1 MVRSRSAHGMSAA
14 CRAVALCAVVCAPST
29 HAAGHG
35 NWVTVY
41 DNDNADASPVVRL
54 DAIPDRTPAIDGIL
68 AMVAFQQTPF
78 GCVGPWETM
87 ECPLTRDLGLGLQC
101 SDAHVALVRRWF
113 PDAMPKLSGFGPQRY
128 SGYKGT
134 GPDAL
139 MCERTPESATFQ
151 SHLSSLR
158 LRRHGNEVVTYM
170 TVSWYAQE
178 RSGWIEYRT
187 VYRVDQDRIVVLSNR
202 EVRRSRDDDGGNAE

>member
-1 MVRSRSAHGMSAA
+1 MVRSRSAHGVSAA
-14 CRAVALCAVVCAPST
+14 CRAITLCLVVCASST
-29 HAAGHG
+29 HAAGQG

-41 DNDNADASPVVRL
+41 DNADASPVVRL
-54 DAIPDRTPAIDGIL
+54 DAIPGRTPAIDGIL

-78 GCVGPWETM
+78 GCAGPWETM
-87 ECPLTRDLGLGLQC
+87 ACPLTRDLGLGLQC

-113 PDAMPKLSGFGPQRY
+113 PDAMPKLSGYGEHQY
-128 SGYKGT
+128 SGYEGQ
-134 GPDAL
+134 GPDAS

-158 LRRHGNEVVTYM
+158 LRRHGNEVVTQM

-178 RSGWIEYRT
+178 RSGSIEYRT

-202 EVRRSRDDDGGNAE
+202 EVRRSRNDEDGRNAE